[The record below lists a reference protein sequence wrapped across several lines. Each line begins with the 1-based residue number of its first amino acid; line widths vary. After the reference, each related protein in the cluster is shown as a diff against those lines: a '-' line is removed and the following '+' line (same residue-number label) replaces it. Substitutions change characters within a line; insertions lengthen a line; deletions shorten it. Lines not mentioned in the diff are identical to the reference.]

1 MIQTQSHELID
12 KYKIQDGLIVEV
24 LKYESLGGYYY
35 NKLPSKR
42 LSGCKGGTVLTED
55 YTDNVGR
62 VLPKGTTFLGTT
74 PVRPITNVDEFR
86 FEIRVSGGCIHGEA
100 YQIESVLNDIQ
111 YLIKSY
117 KDGSYNDKQEN

>member
-1 MIQTQSHELID
+1 MKQTQAHELVD

-42 LSGCKGGTVLTED
+42 LAGCKGGSVLTED
-55 YTDNVGR
+55 YEDGVGR
-62 VLPKGTTFLGTT
+62 VLPKGTMFLHTS
-74 PVRPITNVDEFR
+74 PVRPITNVDDFR
-86 FEIRVSGGCIHGEA
+86 FEIRVSGGCIQGKH
-100 YQIESVLNDIQ
+100 YQIEKVLNQIQ

-117 KDGSYNDKQEN
+117 KDGSYNDKEEN

>member
-1 MIQTQSHELID
+1 MKQTQSHELVD

-42 LSGCKGGTVLTED
+42 LTGCKGGSILTED
-55 YTDNVGR
+55 YEDGVGR
-62 VLPKGTTFLGTT
+62 VLPKGTMFLHTS

-86 FEIRVSGGCIHGEA
+86 FEIRVSGGVIQGDSHA
-100 YQIESVLNDIQ
+100 IESALKDIKH
-111 YLIKSY
+111 IINSY
-117 KDGSYNDKQEN
+117 KGGVNYDKEEN